1 MYQEETCYP
10 LMVWATVLDE
20 VVQPLLKE
28 TRDYLYNSVHDDG
41 GREGVHEAHTESLT
55 SSFFRLLVP
64 ELNREI
70 MTSTGELCLVSNRM
84 QRAVAGEW
92 CYHQSPYQYTQ

>member
-1 MYQEETCYP
+1 MYQEEACYP
-10 LMVWATVLDE
+10 LMVWATVLGE

-41 GREGVHEAHTESLT
+41 GRGGVDKARTESLT

-64 ELNREI
+64 ELNRGI
-70 MTSTGELCLVSNRM
+70 MDEYW
-84 QRAVAGEW
+84 RAM
-92 CYHQSPYQYTQ
+92 PR

>member
-70 MTSTGELCLVSNRM
+70 MDEYGRVMPR
-84 QRAVAGEW
+84 
-92 CYHQSPYQYTQ
+92 